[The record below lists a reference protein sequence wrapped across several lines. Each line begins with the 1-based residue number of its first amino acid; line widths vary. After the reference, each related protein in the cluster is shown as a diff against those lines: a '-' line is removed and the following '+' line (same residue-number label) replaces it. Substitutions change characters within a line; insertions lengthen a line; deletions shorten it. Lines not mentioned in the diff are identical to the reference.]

1 MTDETRR
8 RHWDER
14 HGGGDFE
21 GTRPERDALVGA
33 VANLR
38 PGTAL
43 ELAAGSGT
51 NAIWL
56 ASQGWR
62 VTAVDWSP
70 RRALANARAPPP
82 PEPASRSSGWSGTS

>member
-21 GTRPERDALVGA
+21 GHGPNETLVGA

-51 NAIWL
+51 DAIWL
-56 ASQGWR
+56 AS
-62 VTAVDWSP
+62 
-70 RRALANARAPPP
+70 
-82 PEPASRSSGWSGTS
+82 